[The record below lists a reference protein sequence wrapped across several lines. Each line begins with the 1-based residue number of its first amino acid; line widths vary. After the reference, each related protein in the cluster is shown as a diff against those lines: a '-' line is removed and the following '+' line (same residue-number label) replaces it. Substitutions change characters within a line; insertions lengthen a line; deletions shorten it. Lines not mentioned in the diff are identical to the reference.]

1 MLDSQLQNLLN
12 LYNQALSKNRPKVI
26 IEIRGLAAIN
36 LRASLPNAEK
46 EGLFERQRLPLSD
59 LADTTEGLA
68 LAYQRALELQ
78 TQLRTNTFSFERWPT
93 SKTIRQHLKLTATID
108 TLIPKLEAEYF
119 KDRPSTAT
127 TSNTWKESYLCFY
140 KKIPKQKRPTFVIV
154 DQHIR
159 TTYDVSSRQR
169 QQAKVAF
176 GFLAK
181 FLNWTSSEVER
192 LKKIESNY
200 KVKKRTLEKFEDLV
214 ALGDALT
221 GNIAIAYRLLL
232 TYGCRPSDLF
242 MIDPASLAPEHKGII
257 QIKEGGKSKSGRVVA
272 PAHTGLYERWELW
285 TIADQLPTSTRDT
298 LKKKGAQISQQFK
311 RAGIAMPAYDLR
323 HTAAAK
329 FRSRGVPSE
338 IAARS
343 LGHRTSTHES
353 AYLAHMRQDQESE
366 ALLLVLENN
375 PDRVV
380 LEKELQLPK
389 HLQPVKPKTKRK
401 K

>member
-1 MLDSQLQNLLN
+1 MLDLELQNLLN
-12 LYNQALSKNRPKVI
+12 LYNQALSKNKPKVI
-26 IEIRGLAAIN
+26 IEIRGIAAVN
-36 LRASLPNAEK
+36 LRASLPHATK
-46 EGLFERQRLPLSD
+46 SGLFERQRLPLSD
-59 LADTTEGLA
+59 LANTVEGLA
-68 LAYQRALELQ
+68 VAYQRGLELQ

-93 SKTIRQHLKLTATID
+93 SKTMRLHLKLTATIG
-108 TLIPKLEAEYF
+108 TLIPKLEEEYF
-119 KDRPSTAT
+119 KDRPSTST
-127 TSNTWKESYLCFY
+127 TANTWKESYLCFY
-140 KKIPKQKRPTFVIV
+140 KKIPKEKRPTFEII

-159 TTYDVSSRQR
+159 TTYDISSRQR
-169 QQAKVAF
+169 QQAKIAF

-181 FLNWTSSEVER
+181 FLDWSSSEVDR
-192 LKKIESNY
+192 LSKIESNY

-214 ALGDALT
+214 ALGDSLS
-221 GNIAIAYRLLL
+221 GKIAIAYRLMM

-242 MIDPASLAPEHKGII
+242 MIEPASLAQEYKGII
-257 QIKEGGKSKSGRVVA
+257 QIKEGGKSKNSRVVA

-285 TIADQLPTSTRDT
+285 AVADQLPTSTRDT
-298 LKKKGAQISQQFK
+298 LKKKGAQISQLFR
-311 RAGIAMPAYDLR
+311 RAGIPMPAYNLR

-353 AYLAHMRQDQESE
+353 AYLAHMREDQESE

-380 LEKELQLPK
+380 LEKEMDIPK
-389 HLQPVKPKTKRK
+389 HLLPVKPKTKRK